1 MIGKL
6 TYDQVLA
13 FAKDIRSEALAVED
27 MARARELQ
35 DLVEFA
41 DKVEA
46 YAKFLENTVELN
58 KDADK
63 AIADL
68 TGKK

>member
-1 MIGKL
+1 MIYKL
-6 TYDQVLA
+6 TYEQVIA
-13 FAKDIRSEALAVED
+13 YAKDMREEALIIED
-27 MARARELQ
+27 MARSRGIQ
-35 DLVEFA
+35 DLVDFS

-63 AIADL
+63 ALADL
-68 TGKK
+68 VSKK

>member
-1 MIGKL
+1 MIDKL
-6 TYDQVLA
+6 TYEQVIA
-13 FAKDIRSEALAVED
+13 YAKDMREEALIIED
-27 MARARELQ
+27 MARSRGIQ
-35 DLVEFA
+35 DLVDFS

-63 AIADL
+63 ALADL
-68 TGKK
+68 VSKK

>member
-6 TYDQVLA
+6 TYDQILA
-13 FAKDIRSEALAVED
+13 FAKDIRNEALAVED
-27 MARARELQ
+27 LARAREIQ
-35 DLVEFA
+35 DLVDFA

-63 AIADL
+63 ALQDL

>member
-6 TYDQVLA
+6 TYEQVLTI
-13 FAKDIRSEALAVED
+13 AKEMRNEALAIED
-27 MARARELQ
+27 LSRARGIQ
-35 DLVEFA
+35 DLVDFA

-46 YAKFLENTVELN
+46 YAKYLENTVELS
-58 KDADK
+58 KDADI
-63 AIADL
+63 ALADL